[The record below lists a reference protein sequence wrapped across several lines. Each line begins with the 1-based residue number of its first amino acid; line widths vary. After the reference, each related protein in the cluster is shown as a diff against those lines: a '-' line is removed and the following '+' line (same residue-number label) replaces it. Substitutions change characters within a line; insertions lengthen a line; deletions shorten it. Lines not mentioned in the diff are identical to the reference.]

1 MITFPISTES
11 TPVIGPPQGQWTY
24 EHWETLPDDG
34 NRYEIIDGVLY
45 VTTAPSSFHQWI
57 ISRLIRHVG
66 IPAEDKLQSFWA
78 IAPIGVIMPGCD
90 PVQPDFLVVLQ
101 GRTSILHDKR
111 VYGVPD
117 LIVEIISPGSASYD
131 TQTKLAAY
139 GQAGVPEYAIIDPK
153 TRSLSLYALIQPQM
167 YGQPH
172 VFGNTDQV
180 SFTCLPGITFAANSL
195 FDGSPDSS
203 L

>member
-24 EHWETLPDDG
+24 AHWENLPDDG

-45 VTTAPSSFHQWI
+45 MTTAPSLFHQWI
-57 ISRLIRHVG
+57 TTRLMRFVG
-66 IPAEDKLQSFWA
+66 APAEDKLQCFWSV
-78 IAPIGVIMPGCD
+78 APIGVIMPGCD
-90 PVQPDFLVVLQ
+90 PVQPDFVVVLKN
-101 GRTSILHDKR
+101 RIAILHDKR

-117 LIVEIISPGSASYD
+117 LLVEIISPSSAIYD

-139 GQAGVPEYAIIDPK
+139 GTAGVPEYAIIDPK
-153 TRSLSLYALIQPQM
+153 IRTLRLYSLVQPQM
-167 YGQPH
+167 YGQPQI
-172 VFGNTDQV
+172 FGNTDQV
-180 SFTCLPGITFAANSL
+180 SFACLPGITFATNDL